1 MRTIPPMMCTKAG
14 NQYQDPYQIA
24 LNEYIENRKAI
35 VNGIRNILIANKC
48 SYAEAE
54 KILESVKNI
63 LKVDCTLCLREGV
76 KK

>member
-1 MRTIPPMMCTKAG
+1 MRKLPPMMCSKAG

-35 VNGIRNILIANKC
+35 ENGIRNILLANKC
-48 SYAEAE
+48 SYVEAE
-54 KILESVKNI
+54 NILESVKSN
-63 LKVDCTLCLREGV
+63 LKVNCVLCLREGV